1 MDAVSRFRQ
10 FSVKDS
16 WHWMRYTTD
25 DGAMIDEAEI
35 ESEE

>member
-1 MDAVSRFRQ
+1 MGAASGFRQ

-25 DGAMIDEAEI
+25 DGAMIDEADMEV
-35 ESEE
+35 EE